1 MNKAEQIEEF
11 ILDKIK
17 QKEYEA
23 GSKIPTE
30 AELIDQFDV
39 SRMTVNKALTALR
52 NKGYIFSVRGKGTF
66 VQKEVVHK
74 KLNELTSFT
83 EEMKSRGITPITKT
97 LEFAYTSVGFEEE
110 KVSLELE
117 RNDNVYKIVRVRY
130 NEEIPIAL
138 DVTILSEKMTGQIE
152 FSKMGSSLYEFLQ
165 DDLGIVIDYS
175 IQKIKAIKAD
185 EFLSTHLDIMLGDP
199 VLKISGVTYD
209 ASNKPFEVVH
219 TYYVHD
225 AYEFEQI
232 CTKR

>member
-1 MNKAEQIEEF
+1 MSKAEQIEEF
-11 ILDKIK
+11 ILQKIK
-17 QKEYEA
+17 EKEYEA

-30 AELIDQFDV
+30 AELIGKFDV
-39 SRMTVNKALTALR
+39 SRMTVNKALATLR

-66 VQKEVVHK
+66 VKKEVVHK

-97 LEFAYTSVGFEEE
+97 LEFAYTSMGFEAE
-110 KVSLELE
+110 KDSLELQRE
-117 RNDNVYKIVRVRY
+117 DSVYKIVRVRY
-130 NEEIPIAL
+130 NEDIPMAL
-138 DVTILSEKMTGQIE
+138 DVTILSEKVTGPIE
-152 FSKMGSSLYEFLQ
+152 FSKMGTSLFEYLQ
-165 DDLGIVIDYS
+165 DEVGIVIDYS

-185 EFLSTHLDIMLGDP
+185 EFLSAHLDIMLGDP

-209 ASNKPFEVVH
+209 VNNKPFEVVH